1 MNNQAETS
9 RINGSKSQG
18 PITAEGKAISAQNS
32 LKHGATA
39 SRVVLKHES
48 QAEFDELKDSFIH
61 RFKPADILEH
71 ELVHEMSAARW
82 RMRRIEAM
90 ESALFDKAIEDQL
103 ANPDN
108 DPARAQM
115 LAYIEVAE
123 SKSYRGLQRH
133 QAQLR
138 RSYEKAW
145 KELELIQAARGQAD
159 EIDEVQNEP
168 TDGLTMEMLEILTA
182 PTAMPHSNTP
192 PVTMS
197 PGAQQHARLAL

>member
-18 PITAEGKAISAQNS
+18 PITTEGKTISAQNA
-32 LKHGATA
+32 LKHGATS
-39 SRVVLKHES
+39 SRVVLKYES
-48 QAEFDELKDSFIH
+48 QAEFDQLNDSFIN
-61 RFKPADILEH
+61 RFKPADVLEH

-103 ANPDN
+103 ASPDN

-133 QAQLR
+133 QSQLR
-138 RSYEKAW
+138 RAYEKAW
-145 KELELIQAARGQAD
+145 KELVAIQAERQK
-159 EIDEVQNEP
+159 ETELQNEP
-168 TDGLTMEMLEILTA
+168 SSRQREREIMREA
-182 PTAMPHSNTP
+182 AAM
-192 PVTMS
+192 MAIS
-197 PGAQQHARLAL
+197 PRLNAGIGG

>member
-18 PITAEGKAISAQNS
+18 PITAEGRAISAQNS
-32 LKHGATA
+32 LKHGATS
-39 SRVVLKHES
+39 SRVVLKYES
-48 QAEFDELKDSFIH
+48 QEEFDELKDSFVH

-123 SKSYRGLQRH
+123 STSYRGLQRH
-133 QAQLR
+133 QSQLR
-138 RSYEKAW
+138 RAYEKAW
-145 KELELIQAARGQAD
+145 RELELIQAQRNNEA
-159 EIDEVQNEP
+159 EIKTTELQNEP
-168 TDGLTMEMLEILTA
+168 GSRRREREIMRDA
-182 PTAMPHSNTP
+182 AVMMAMPLPNLEQ
-192 PVTMS
+192 V
-197 PGAQQHARLAL
+197 